1 MRLFQI
7 FAYAY
12 TANSG
17 V

>member
-1 MRLFQI
+1 MPLFQI

-12 TANSG
+12 TAHSG